1 MTLLTIDGR
10 MMPAPA
16 PLANAALGFK
26 APVNVR
32 ARHVRIMALRREG
45 WSLNRIALKV
55 GLWGHSAVRY
65 HTAGQCRCEEATR

>member
-1 MTLLTIDGR
+1 

-16 PLANAALGFK
+16 PQADAALGFK
-26 APVNVR
+26 APANVR
-32 ARHVRIMALRREG
+32 ARHERIIALRREG

-65 HTAGQCRCEEATR
+65 HTSGECHCDGRKR